1 MAIET
6 FGVTPATL
14 SSIAQGMAI
23 DALSVPNIVT
33 VETMIDLAGA
43 QVEGEAN
50 AVGITDFSDD
60 TTLTYAILRKMVI
73 ALALADIYAARNSG
87 TEQATY
93 WKASFDSL
101 QETLRK
107 RPQSVSTD
115 RSAPQI
121 AVNISPRTNRTNSYN
136 RFF

>member
-6 FGVTPATL
+6 FGVTPATI
-14 SSIAQGMAI
+14 SEINQGMAI
-23 DALSVPNIVT
+23 DALSVPSINTVT
-33 VETMIDLAGA
+33 TMIDLAGA

-50 AVGITDFSDD
+50 AVGINDFSDD
-60 TTLTYAILRKMVI
+60 TTLTYAILKQMVI
-73 ALALADIYAARNSG
+73 ALTTADIYAARNSG
-87 TEQATY
+87 SDQATY
-93 WKASFDSL
+93 WKARYDSL
-101 QETLRK
+101 LETLRK